1 MCQKD
6 LAKYK
11 CPRCDLET
19 CCLTCV
25 KEHKDKFCCSGERDK
40 CKFVKVDQYTES
52 TMISDFGYLKEVF
65 NRTEQLPKMKKGHPR
80 CFQTNTRWML
90 LQNRARG
97 LDITLKYLP
106 VNSSR
111 RKANTSIYNR
121 IKDIIF
127 WRVEWRFCDTILFTN
142 EIEDYKLLG
151 SVLYSVITDHKS
163 ELENFLQQEPIIENL
178 KILMKVENQPSNLTS
193 YFDLDPQSSI
203 RDNLITKMIMEFPC
217 FYVVLPT
224 MLEKYPLYKGPISLD
239 TFEVKQEEG
248 EVRTEDQTDD
258 PEIEDDSEIE
268 DLSL

>member
-1 MCQKD
+1 
-6 LAKYK
+6 
-11 CPRCDLET
+11 
-19 CCLTCV
+19 
-25 KEHKDKFCCSGERDK
+25 
-40 CKFVKVDQYTES
+40 
-52 TMISDFGYLKEVF
+52 
-65 NRTEQLPKMKKGHPR
+65 
-80 CFQTNTRWML
+80 
-90 LQNRARG
+90 
-97 LDITLKYLP
+97 
-106 VNSSR
+106 
-111 RKANTSIYNR
+111 
-121 IKDIIF
+121 
-127 WRVEWRFCDTILFTN
+127 
-142 EIEDYKLLG
+142 LG
-151 SVLYSVITDHKS
+151 SVLYSVITEHKS